1 MFRTAGSRLVHSLA
15 LTAAA
20 VALLFS
26 FAGCSS
32 DSSNATDAG
41 PKMCV
46 QADVVKIFNAN
57 CTVCHTGTGYA
68 GLDLTAAS
76 LPALIDKDPP
86 GGGSTSASVCSG
98 MGKKYLIPHTNPAQG
113 LLLDKLTSNPGCGLR
128 MPYMVAALSTSDID
142 CVKSWA
148 LTLTSP

>member
-1 MFRTAGSRLVHSLA
+1 MFRTTGSRLVHTLA

-20 VALLFS
+20 VALSFS
-26 FAGCSS
+26 LVGCSS
-32 DSSNATDAG
+32 DTGNTPDAG

-46 QADVVKIFNAN
+46 QADAVKIFNAS

-76 LPALIDKDPP
+76 LPGLLDKDPP
-86 GGGSTSASVCSG
+86 GGGSSSPSVCTG
-98 MGKKYLIPHTNPAQG
+98 MGKKYLISRTNPAQG
-113 LLLDKLTSNPGCGLR
+113 LLIDKLGSNSGCGVR
-128 MPYMVAALSTSDID
+128 MPYMLPALSASDVACIQ
-142 CVKSWA
+142 SWA